1 MGKNKPTPLFKII
14 VMKFQNLS
22 TKKRFHIKKK
32 IKDTWLRIIMVSEFS
47 VTIME
52 ASKGI
57 MPSNF
62 LILDKCENR
71 IMNFSNSSSQKFLR
85 KLLEDLSVKIMM

>member
-1 MGKNKPTPLFKII
+1 MI
-14 VMKFQNLS
+14 S
-22 TKKRFHIKKK
+22 
-32 IKDTWLRIIMVSEFS
+32 DFS

-62 LILDKCENR
+62 LILDKCESR
-71 IMNFSNSSSQKFLR
+71 IMNFSNSRSQKFLR
-85 KLLEDLSVKIMM
+85 KLLEDISIKIIM

>member
-1 MGKNKPTPLFKII
+1 
-14 VMKFQNLS
+14 
-22 TKKRFHIKKK
+22 
-32 IKDTWLRIIMVSEFS
+32 MVSEFS

>member
-1 MGKNKPTPLFKII
+1 
-14 VMKFQNLS
+14 
-22 TKKRFHIKKK
+22 
-32 IKDTWLRIIMVSEFS
+32 MVSEFS

-52 ASKGI
+52 ANKGIKGI